1 MSLRCLENCSGIASH
16 HHCQVLVQVLQKD
29 RVEVLHEMVLVG
41 DLQKEL
47 DEVQDK
53 VLELD

>member
-1 MSLRCLENCSGIASH
+1 
-16 HHCQVLVQVLQKD
+16 
-29 RVEVLHEMVLVG
+29 MVLVG

-53 VLELD
+53 VLELDKHCSRELVEIVLDVALA

>member
-1 MSLRCLENCSGIASH
+1 
-16 HHCQVLVQVLQKD
+16 
-29 RVEVLHEMVLVG
+29 MVLVG

-53 VLELD
+53 VLELDKHCSRELVGKVQDVVPA